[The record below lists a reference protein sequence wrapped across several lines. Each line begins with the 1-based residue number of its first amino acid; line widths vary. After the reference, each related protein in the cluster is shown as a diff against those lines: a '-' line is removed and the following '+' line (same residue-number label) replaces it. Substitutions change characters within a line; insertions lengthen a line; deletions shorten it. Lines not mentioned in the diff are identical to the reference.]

1 MLGGFFVYFQTCLQ
15 MVVCFLRCSP
25 VPASHTIQVKLSLR
39 MYEQTTRKQQHSS
52 ILLFSQKCEWP
63 VARKSSVCCS
73 SSLFML
79 DDSCVVRW
87 KIFSFAGVCR
97 AAASDTAAAA
107 LVGASHCL
115 CSSLPW
121 LCRGC
126 RRRRNWAALALLG
139 LPAPLQQEQ
148 EERQATA
155 ADLAHR
161 HCDISCLARAG
172 IRWFAEPGFLF
183 ATNFEHTW
191 AWVCCMYNSP
201 SHSAGLLFPPW
212 LVEKN
217 TPRNLSGF
225 ACMCGFSRVCCP
237 LECSCF
243 VCYVGCSNP
252 CWAVLGIERKLWR
265 NAWAFL
271 FR

>member
-1 MLGGFFVYFQTCLQ
+1 

-25 VPASHTIQVKLSLR
+25 VPTSHTIQVKLSLR

-73 SSLFML
+73 SSLFIL
-79 DDSCVVRW
+79 DDSYVVRW
-87 KIFSFAGVCR
+87 KYWIFSFAGVCR

-107 LVGASHCL
+107 LLGASHCL

-126 RRRRNWAALALLG
+126 RRRKNWAALALLG

-148 EERQATA
+148 EGRDKQLQQT
-155 ADLAHR
+155 LHTGTL
-161 HCDISCLARAG
+161 ISAARAR
-172 IRWFAEPGFLF
+172 IRCLPQPLRFAEPGSSF
-183 ATNFEHTW
+183 ASNIEHSW
-191 AWVCCMYNSP
+191 AWVCCMYIST

-225 ACMCGFSRVCCP
+225 ACMCGFSRVCWP

-243 VCYVGCSNP
+243 VCYIACSNL
-252 CWAVLGIERKLWR
+252 CWAVLGRERKLWR

>member
-1 MLGGFFVYFQTCLQ
+1 M
-15 MVVCFLRCSP
+15 CFLRCSP
-25 VPASHTIQVKLSLR
+25 VPTSHTIQVKLSLR

-73 SSLFML
+73 SSFFIL
-79 DDSCVVRW
+79 DDSCVVWW
-87 KIFSFAGVCR
+87 KYWIFSFA
-97 AAASDTAAAA
+97 AAA
-107 LVGASHCL
+107 LLGASHCL

-126 RRRRNWAALALLG
+126 RRRRNLSSPCPACPSAAGAG
-139 LPAPLQQEQ
+139 GETQAAP
-148 EERQATA
+148 

-161 HCDISCLARAG
+161 HFDICCLARAG
-172 IRWFAEPGFLF
+172 IRCLLQPPRFAEPGSLF
-183 ATNFEHTW
+183 ATNFEHSW
-191 AWVCCMYNSP
+191 AWVCCMYISP

-212 LVEKN
+212 LVEEN
-217 TPRNLSGF
+217 TPRNLSGSG
-225 ACMCGFSRVCCP
+225 CMSGFSRVCCP
-237 LECSCF
+237 LEHSCF
-243 VCYVGCSNP
+243 VCYMACSNP
-252 CWAVLGIERKLWR
+252 CWAVLGRESKLWR